1 MEKDIIKPSVSVLM
15 STYNGEKYLRQQIA
29 SIIHQRD
36 VNVKLLVRDDGSLD
50 DTKKILD
57 EYAGIGQ
64 LSWYQGENI
73 KPARSFLKL
82 LQDSPE
88 SDFYAFS
95 DQDDVWLENKLSA
108 ATTAIG
114 SIDRPAFYFCP
125 TTLVD
130 KNLKPIFTP
139 TINPHLTFGESLVY
153 LYVSGCTI
161 VINKQLRDII
171 NSYKPQCNTMHDV
184 WIYCV
189 AQAVGAYIYFDKTS
203 HILYRQHETNTI
215 GLGHSEVYEW
225 KQRIKRVIIRKEHIR
240 SNRAKDI
247 LHGFGTMLNKQNLD
261 ILSLFVLG
269 KKDLRKRLKLLFDN
283 RYNCENKKTLFFFKL
298 AVLLNT
304 Y

>member
-1 MEKDIIKPSVSVLM
+1 MKPSVSVLM
-15 STYNGEKYLRQQIA
+15 STYNGEKYLRQQIS
-29 SIIHQRD
+29 SIIAQKD
-36 VNVKLLVRDDGSLD
+36 VNIKLLVRDDGSSD
-50 DTKKILD
+50 NTKNILE
-57 EYAGIGQ
+57 EYAENGQ
-64 LSWYQGENI
+64 LSWYQGENL

-88 SDFYAFS
+88 ADFYAFA
-95 DQDDVWLENKLSA
+95 DQDDVWLEDKLFA
-108 ATTAIG
+108 ATTALG
-114 SIDRPAFYFCP
+114 SIDRPAFYFCQ

-130 KNLKPIFTP
+130 KDLNEIFTP
-139 TINPHLTFGESLVY
+139 KINPYLTFGESLIY

-184 WIYCV
+184 WIYCI
-189 AQAVGAYIYFDKTS
+189 AQAINAYIYFDKKS

-215 GLGHSEVYEW
+215 GLGHSESYEW
-225 KQRIKRVIIRKEHIR
+225 KQRIKRVIIKKEHMR

-247 LHGFGTMLNKQNLD
+247 LNGFGTMLNEQNYD
-261 ILSLFVLG
+261 ILSLFVSG
-269 KKDLRKRLKLLFDN
+269 KTNLKKRFKLLFDN
-283 RYNCENKKTLFFFKL
+283 RYNCEKKKTLLFFKL